1 VKIRYRSER
10 PTFHREWLV
19 TLPRKRSQD
28 FSSQDFSSQ
37 DFSSQDFS
45 SQDFSYQDFSYQDF
59 SYQIRIRSFAG
70 LNSTSPSLTWK
81 AS

>member
-1 VKIRYRSER
+1 MKIRYRSER

-19 TLPRKRSQD
+19 TLPRKR
-28 FSSQDFSSQ
+28 SQ

>member
-1 VKIRYRSER
+1 MKIRYRSER

-37 DFSSQDFS
+37 DFSY
-45 SQDFSYQDFSYQDF
+45 QDFSYQDFSYQDF